1 MCLSPRFSPS
11 LQVTVC
17 WVEDLPASNE
27 QSLSPQA
34 EHAGIRTYFFSA
46 ENTEEQESWIQA
58 MGEAARVQIPPTQR
72 SAPADSHLG
81 LLEMG
86 RGDHASRLG
95 SPGSMRDPLENG
107 AGGALAL
114 PKLREGQD
122 ISSPRQG
129 IAKGK

>member
-1 MCLSPRFSPS
+1 MSVSLPFCAP

-17 WVEDLPASNE
+17 WVQELPAGNG

-72 SAPADSHLG
+72 SAPGAAPLPCPAGDAALS
-81 LLEMG
+81 LLLTRG
-86 RGDHASRLG
+86 RSGAFGTLWSRG
-95 SPGSMRDPLENG
+95 SSDP
-107 AGGALAL
+107 AR
-114 PKLREGQD
+114 LREGQGH
-122 ISSPRQG
+122 PG
-129 IAKGK
+129 GTAGGW